1 MTSAGAWYS
10 LTMADGSIKKF
21 QPSKWSKLMAEDAD
35 FKQRVYQ
42 IVDEEIVMKFDKR
55 QGDASS
61 FYEDQEDL
69 SVPVGE

>member
-1 MTSAGAWYS
+1 MS
-10 LTMADGSIKKF
+10 
-21 QPSKWSKLMAEDAD
+21 EDAD

-55 QGDASS
+55 QGDAST

-69 SVPVGE
+69 TVPVTD

>member
-1 MTSAGAWYS
+1 
-10 LTMADGSIKKF
+10 
-21 QPSKWSKLMAEDAD
+21 
-35 FKQRVYQ
+35 
-42 IVDEEIVMKFDKR
+42 VMKFDKR

>member
-1 MTSAGAWYS
+1 
-10 LTMADGSIKKF
+10 MADGSIKKF
-21 QPSKWSKLMAEDAD
+21 QPSKWNKFMSEDAD

-61 FYEDQEDL
+61 FYEEPEDL
-69 SVPVGE
+69 TVPVTD